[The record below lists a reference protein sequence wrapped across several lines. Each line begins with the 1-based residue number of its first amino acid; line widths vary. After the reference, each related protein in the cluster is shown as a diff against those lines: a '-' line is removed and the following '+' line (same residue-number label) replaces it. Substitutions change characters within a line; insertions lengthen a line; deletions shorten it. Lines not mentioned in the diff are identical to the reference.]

1 MLKFYYLFCKLQ
13 LADDISIMAV
23 DITSLTDIST
33 IKYQH
38 QESHNVANQSSHP
51 LPEGNLASIDQ

>member
-1 MLKFYYLFCKLQ
+1 
-13 LADDISIMAV
+13 MAV